1 MDIVHQKQSRPLG
14 LLVKVFP
21 KLSETFVLEEVLGLE
36 KLGVALRIYTLS
48 QPSDA
53 VSHSAVDRVQA
64 PVLQVP
70 QLSWAESLRFV
81 ACHVAQLARS
91 PLRYLKALASGA
103 RRGRAGLVDFARA
116 GWLARQLHA
125 DGVQHLHTH
134 FIATPA
140 DISELVSRLSGIEFS
155 ISAHAKDIYLS
166 EAADLQRRLEAARFT
181 VTCTEFNCRTLRH
194 IAPNASVYRMYH
206 GIDHGVFHPRVR
218 EATGLAPLILSV
230 GRLRAKKGLDTLI
243 DACRLLRGRGLLFRC
258 EIVGYGEERDR
269 LQAQIDSLELT
280 NCVQLSGK
288 LVREAVIERYAR
300 GAVYVQPSRI
310 TADGDRDGI
319 PNVLLEA
326 MAVGLPVV
334 ASRVSG
340 IPELVQHRR
349 NGLLVEPDDAAA
361 LADAIDE
368 LISDASLAA
377 FLGRNARTTVT
388 ENFDNPNN
396 LQLLLQ
402 LLEHTHG
409 QSQTAV
415 HNAIA

>member
-116 GWLARQLHA
+116 GWLARQLRA
-125 DGVQHLHTH
+125 DGVRHLHTH
-134 FIATPA
+134 FIATSA

-166 EAADLQRRLEAARFT
+166 DAADLRRRLEAARFT
-181 VTCTEFNCRTLRH
+181 VTCTEFNCRTLRDV
-194 IAPNASVYRMYH
+194 APNAAVHRMYH

-258 EIVGYGEERDR
+258 EIVGYGEERDS
-269 LQAQIDSLELT
+269 LQVQIDSHELT
-280 NCVQLSGK
+280 NCIQLSGK
-288 LVREAVIERYAR
+288 LVREEVLERYGR

-368 LISDASLAA
+368 LISDPSLGA
-377 FLGRNARTTVT
+377 FLGRNARATVI

-409 QSQTAV
+409 QSQNAV